1 MPVLA
6 KRIAGAAPFAHASQA
21 PGFRPFSSSRCSGHS
36 SRCSHV
42 CQSNK
47 RAAEGAQ
54 HSAGLLA
61 AAHACVAVL
70 SGQLL
75 TAVPSWA
82 VLNSPN
88 AKIPRTVEAALRRSI
103 PAFNRELEAIQRN
116 LENIAFLLRIPQRK
130 PWGNMASDVAVS
142 LAAFDN
148 QQQLLAGVPQQELPA
163 AEQLLSDLYAK
174 LKQLELAVKTQQPD
188 FAGVRVADALKG
200 VADLELLEA
209 PGLAFSLPKEYS
221 DRPYLAG
228 RAIVE
233 LQLEKADGSLA
244 FVDVVNGG
252 LSKTGK
258 VTITVDG
265 YSAPVSAGNFIVN
278 VLDGLYNNKEVQ
290 ASYASVITSG
300 DQRTPRQPIPL
311 ENLPAGTFDPLY
323 RLPLDV
329 QNGELPVLPLSI
341 AGAVSMTHLPD
352 TESFV
357 SGDEWFVYKFSKQ
370 QAGLSGLAF
379 DEGTFGVF
387 GYVTGGMD
395 VIEQLQTGDM
405 IVSAKVVAGLEHL
418 VMPAAAA
425 AN

>member
-1 MPVLA
+1 MPSKTCVFTA
-6 KRIAGAAPFAHASQA
+6 FQVPRVY
-21 PGFRPFSSSRCSGHS
+21 GFSP
-36 SRCSHV
+36 
-42 CQSNK
+42 
-47 RAAEGAQ
+47 
-54 HSAGLLA
+54 
-61 AAHACVAVL
+61 
-70 SGQLL
+70 
-75 TAVPSWA
+75 
-82 VLNSPN
+82 LNFH
-88 AKIPRTVEAALRRSI
+88 RSI